1 MEIVSPR
8 MDVLWETPFGVF
20 ELTFPPAD
28 LWMGYLL
35 LSGLIVV
42 IRVLGLIGPFD
53 QLLRTFGG
61 KTLNWIGRVKRI
73 KKTTEL
79 KGVYRLLI
87 REIMILFL
95 PIMLP
100 LGIRISLGHPGRL
113 SWSMLSSML
122 FGIFG
127 TIWIFYECYRIK
139 RTRNVVLTI
148 AKDKR
153 YKSWRTGATLDTF
166 RMASGALGE
175 LSKLQ
180 EDPNTKSEQQ
190 VGEEGPN
197 TKSEQQVDEEENTG
211 VLQHS
216 LNAASTG
223 WEFGK
228 KAAKFGKNK
237 LGSAAKSGKNKLDT
251 NLQDKFDKMRK
262 IRWDSLIFDTVYST
276 LPLLVVYYISWVL
289 T

>member
-8 MDVLWETPFGVF
+8 LDVIWATPFGDF

-35 LSGLIVV
+35 LVYLLVIVRIV
-42 IRVLGLIGPFD
+42 GLIGPFE
-53 QLLRTFGG
+53 QFLRTFGG
-61 KTLNWIGRVKRI
+61 KTPNWIKRVHRI
-73 KKTTEL
+73 KKTTGL

-87 REIMILFL
+87 REIIILLL
-95 PIMLP
+95 PIILA
-100 LGIRISLGHPGRL
+100 LAIRISLGHPGKL
-113 SWSMLSSML
+113 SWSILSSML
-122 FGIFG
+122 FGILG
-127 TIWIFYECYRIK
+127 TILIFYECYRIH

-153 YKSWRTGATLDTF
+153 YKSWRTGAALDTV
-166 RMASGALGE
+166 RITSGVLGE

-180 EDPNTKSEQQ
+180 EDPNIEPEQQ

-197 TKSEQQVDEEENTG
+197 IESEQQVGEEENTG

-216 LNAASTG
+216 LNAVSMG

-228 KAAKFGKNK
+228 KAAKTGKNK
-237 LGSAAKSGKNKLDT
+237 LGTVAKSGKEKLDT
-251 NLQDKFDKMRK
+251 NLQEKFDKLRK
-262 IRWDSLIFDTVYST
+262 IRWDSLIFDTLYST
-276 LPLLVVYYISWVL
+276 LPLLVVYYLSWVL